1 MSHYQYS
8 SIVYNTGG
16 IIRIGIDGYFLIG
29 DNNKFYRK
37 EAILCS
43 LFDCKYG
50 IKTTQSFQLI
60 FHNELYNSFRMQ
72 HFVGLDSTT
81 LILWSDG
88 KVLEV
93 EICCECLQLL
103 SINVQLLVMGYTS
116 LNIMLCL
123 VMMMQKWSQTCNPAP
138 SSTQH
143 WVFYKM

>member
-1 MSHYQYS
+1 M
-8 SIVYNTGG
+8 N
-16 IIRIGIDGYFLIG
+16 IDFKNYLFVPIQSMNLQLLISYLVFPLFLTS
-29 DNNKFYRK
+29 Y
-37 EAILCS
+37 LLWS

-123 VMMMQKWSQTCNPAP
+123 VMMMQKWSQTCNPAT